1 MFNST
6 EGRTARNPRI
16 MKVLMCPPTY
26 FSIDYEINPW
36 MDKSNIVDKEAAQKQ
51 WEGLVDT
58 YKNLGVEVK
67 TINPVENLPDM
78 VFTANAGLV
87 IPASPAGRDK
97 KVILASFLYPERRP
111 ESSYFENWFAK
122 EGYKVIKMDQDAY
135 FEGRGEA
142 LWLGNRLVVGYG
154 FRANLA
160 GHRELRKYLGESL
173 VSVKI
178 VDPRFY
184 HLDTC
189 FLPLDHNAAAY
200 YPSAFDPK
208 SREKLIGL
216 IPDLL
221 EVSKEDA
228 LAFACNSVV
237 VGRKIVMPAGAREL
251 PKKLQSLGYEVISL
265 DISEFKKSGGG
276 VRCLTLDLES

>member
-1 MFNST
+1 
-6 EGRTARNPRI
+6 

-36 MDKSNIVDKEAAQKQ
+36 MDKNNIVDKKVAQRQ

-87 IPASPAGRDK
+87 IDK
-97 KVILASFLYPERRP
+97 KVILASFRYPERRP
-111 ESSYFENWFAK
+111 ESTCFENWFVA
-122 EGYKVIKMDQDAY
+122 EGYEVIKIDSDAY
-135 FEGRGEA
+135 FEGQGEA
-142 LWLGNRLVVGYG
+142 LWFGNKLMVGSG

-160 GHRELRKYLGESL
+160 GHRELRRYLGESL

-178 VDPRFY
+178 VEPRFY

-189 FLPLDHNAAAY
+189 FLPLGHNVAAY
-200 YPSAFDPK
+200 YPPAFDPE
-208 SREKLIGL
+208 SRSKLIRL
-216 IPDLL
+216 IPNLL

-228 LAFACNSVV
+228 LQFACNSVV
-237 VGRKIVMPAGAREL
+237 VGRKIVMPAGALEL